1 MASTALRAAVG
12 AAATLTAYR
21 LATALTRR
29 VTFAGARVL
38 ILGGNRGLGLEIAR
52 TLAADGAR
60 LALVG
65 RTDSQL
71 DSAAAELRGRGAEV
85 HTRAADLMPRG
96 AAEDA
101 VAWAVDAMGGLDA
114 LVYVAGIIAVSPLE
128 HLARIDDEAGMAI
141 HYWAPRE
148 ALLAALPHLERSPV
162 ARVAVISS
170 IAGRV
175 ASPHLISYTSS
186 KFALSGLADGLRTPF
201 RRRGVY
207 VTTVNPGLMRTGSPR
222 NAAFKGDAN
231 AEFAWFAPRV
241 GTPLS
246 SIDSGRAARQVVA
259 AMRHGRARLV
269 ITAQARLLHLADTLA
284 PELVADAME
293 AMERFY
299 LPAPVGPEG
308 DRLVMGHDGPEQAAE
323 GGWTETVAEA
333 AARNN
338 ETDAPPPYPPQ
349 HG

>member
-1 MASTALRAAVG
+1 MASAALRTALG

-21 LATALTRR
+21 LASALSRR
-29 VTFAGARVL
+29 VSFDGARVL

-52 TLAADGAR
+52 ALASDGAR

-65 RTDSQL
+65 RTESQL
-71 DSAAAELRGRGAEV
+71 DTAAAELRGRGAEV
-85 HTRAADLMPRG
+85 HIRAADLMPEG
-96 AAEDA
+96 AAADA

-128 HLARIDDEAGMAI
+128 HLTRQDDEVAMAI

-148 ALLAALPHLERSPV
+148 ALLAALPHLERSEV

-201 RRRGVY
+201 RRRGVHL
-207 VTTVNPGLMRTGSPR
+207 TTVNPGLMRTGSPR
-222 NAAFKGDAN
+222 NAAFKGDA
-231 AEFAWFAPRV
+231 AKEYGWFAPRV

-246 SIDSGRAARQVVA
+246 SIDSGRAARQIVD
-259 AMRHGRARLV
+259 AMRHGRARLT
-269 ITAQARLLHLADTLA
+269 ITAQARLLHLVDTVF
-284 PELVADAME
+284 PELAADAME
-293 AMERFY
+293 LMERHY

-323 GGWTETVAEA
+323 GRWTKTLAEA

-338 ETDAPPPYPPQ
+338 ETDAAPPYPPQ
-349 HG
+349 G